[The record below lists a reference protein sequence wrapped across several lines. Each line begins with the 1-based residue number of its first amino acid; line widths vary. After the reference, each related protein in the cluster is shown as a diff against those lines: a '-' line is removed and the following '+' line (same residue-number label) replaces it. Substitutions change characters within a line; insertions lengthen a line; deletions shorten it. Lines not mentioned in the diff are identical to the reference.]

1 MNIFK
6 LGFARTL
13 AITISAVLLCL
24 AAAVA
29 YTWFNLSSIA
39 ALNADAA

>member
-1 MNIFK
+1 MNVFK

-13 AITISAVLLCL
+13 TAAISVVLLCL
-24 AAAVA
+24 AAAGA
-29 YTWFNLSSIA
+29 YTWIHLSSIA